1 MFSISFEHSR
11 INMPNSPPTMIAI
24 FESGRR
30 PTNSIKWWRILIGSV
45 ILEVLWHYKIA
56 KVKIEK
62 KNTKIILRNELTAE
76 ESDSESAYQHLPS
89 DDRNS
94 LDKGETIDCSNF
106 PILTIP
112 IKIPLFEDILRN
124 YVLPRCF
131 VIICFISLRT

>member
-1 MFSISFEHSR
+1 
-11 INMPNSPPTMIAI
+11 MPNSPPTMIAI
-24 FESGRR
+24 FESGRQL
-30 PTNSIKWWRILIGSV
+30 TNSVKWWRILIGSV
-45 ILEVLWHYKIA
+45 ILGEFLRHYKIA
-56 KVKIEK
+56 KEKIEK
-62 KNTKIILRNELTAE
+62 INTKITVGNELTAE
-76 ESDSESAYQHLPS
+76 ESNTGSAYQDLSS

-106 PILTIP
+106 LILTIP

>member
-1 MFSISFEHSR
+1 
-11 INMPNSPPTMIAI
+11 MPNSPPTMIAI
-24 FESGRR
+24 FESGRQL
-30 PTNSIKWWRILIGSV
+30 TNSVKWWRILIGSV
-45 ILEVLWHYKIA
+45 ILGEFLRHYKTA
-56 KVKIEK
+56 KEKIEK
-62 KNTKIILRNELTAE
+62 MNTKITVGNELTAE
-76 ESDSESAYQHLPS
+76 ESNTGSAYQDLSS

-106 PILTIP
+106 LILTIP